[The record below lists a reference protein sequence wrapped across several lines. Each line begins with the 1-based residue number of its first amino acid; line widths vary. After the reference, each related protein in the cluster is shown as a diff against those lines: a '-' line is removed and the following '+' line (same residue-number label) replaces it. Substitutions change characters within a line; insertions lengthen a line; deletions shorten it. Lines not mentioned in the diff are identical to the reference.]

1 LQTIKEKYEESLKE
15 SKDQYA
21 TIEKKLLDQE
31 KELIKRSEAEL
42 EKENQAL
49 NLSQNIEKKLIET
62 ENKLIQS
69 EFENQRLSNRLQEL
83 QDTMDSI
90 EKDKVNTF

>member
-1 LQTIKEKYEESLKE
+1 
-15 SKDQYA
+15 
-21 TIEKKLLDQE
+21 LDQE

-42 EKENQAL
+42 EKESQAL

-69 EFENQRLSNRLQEL
+69 EFENQRLCNRLQEL

-90 EKDKVNTF
+90 EKDKVNNYKSNYFNFLLSNCFL

>member
-1 LQTIKEKYEESLKE
+1 M
-15 SKDQYA
+15 
-21 TIEKKLLDQE
+21 DQE

-42 EKENQAL
+42 EKESQAL

-69 EFENQRLSNRLQEL
+69 EFENQRLCNRLQEL

-90 EKDKVNTF
+90 EKDKVNNYKSNYFNFLLSNCFL